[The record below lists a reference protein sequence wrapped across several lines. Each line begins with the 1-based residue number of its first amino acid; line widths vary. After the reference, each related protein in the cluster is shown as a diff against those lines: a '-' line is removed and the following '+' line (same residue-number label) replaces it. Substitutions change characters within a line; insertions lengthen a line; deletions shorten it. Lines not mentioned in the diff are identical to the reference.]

1 MFSGRFGETSGRP
14 YIEAQ
19 VILPRLKMSSG
30 VSFIV
35 DTGADQTVLMPLDAV
50 RLGINYRRLRRG
62 QNLFGVGGSCK
73 SYRESALIVF
83 SENNRRL
90 FLYEIEIGIIEK
102 RKEFMR
108 TRSLLG
114 RDILDRL
121 RMDYNASKGVITF
134 KAVSPDATIWLPT
147 SSSSEKAPRPKVGTN

>member
-1 MFSGRFGETSGRP
+1 MFSGRFGDTSGRP

-19 VILPRLKMSSG
+19 VILPRLKISSG

-50 RLGINYRRLRRG
+50 RLGIDYGKLRKG
-62 QNLFGVGGSCK
+62 QPLFGVGGRCE

-90 FLYEIEIGIIEK
+90 FLYEINIGIVD
-102 RKEFMR
+102 RKEEFMR

-114 RDILDRL
+114 RDILYRL
-121 RMDYNASKGVITF
+121 RMDYNASKGIITF
-134 KAVSPDATIWLPT
+134 KAVSFDATIRLPVRT
-147 SSSSEKAPRPKVGTN
+147 SS

>member
-50 RLGINYRRLRRG
+50 RLGIHYRRLRRG
-62 QNLFGVGGSCK
+62 PNLFGMGGSCK

-90 FLYEIEIGIIEK
+90 ILYEIEIGIIEK

-121 RMDYNASKGVITF
+121 RMDYDASKGVITF
-134 KAVSPDATIWLPT
+134 KAVSADATIWLPT